1 VFRWARAVRRLA
13 AAGSAALA
21 VGFTAV
27 PIDAVQAAQVS
38 TTFGVGITILPA
50 DAQASLPPVDLFAAS
65 AWHAVDGPWP
75 GTVRFDGRTHTVH
88 LDLVG
93 AQPVDAAYSY
103 AVEQAPAGRHAAGQ
117 HGRLH
122 IAPMN
127 GLAIDLAFVLSND
140 GKNLTLVFERGA
152 IAQHY
157 VRMAPEDQVRERNLP
172 QTVMTPK

>member
-1 VFRWARAVRRLA
+1 
-13 AAGSAALA
+13 
-21 VGFTAV
+21 V
-27 PIDAVQAAQVS
+27 PIDAVQAAQAS